1 MCRDERSSNKSC
13 KLKWSEKQFDL
24 LKNRGKITKI
34 QTFDW
39 GYDTG
44 KNYFGDNGSQ
54 NYLLFQPI
62 LNYFKTTADSF
73 CMGIWC
79 LLPHQIIISPQS
91 EPILIIQR

>member
-44 KNYFGDNGSQ
+44 KNYFGDNEII
-54 NYLLFQPI
+54 Y
-62 LNYFKTTADSF
+62 YFNQF
-73 CMGIWC
+73 
-79 LLPHQIIISPQS
+79 
-91 EPILIIQR
+91 LIILKQLLIVSAWGSDASCHIR